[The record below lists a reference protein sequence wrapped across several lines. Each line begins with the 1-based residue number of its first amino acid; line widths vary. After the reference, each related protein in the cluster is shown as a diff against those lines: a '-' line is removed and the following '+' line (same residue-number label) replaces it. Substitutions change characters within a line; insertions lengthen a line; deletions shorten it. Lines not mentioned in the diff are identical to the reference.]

1 MSTPPR
7 LVVRLDDTALLRQAH
22 GSAEPDPVAVATLA
36 LIAGADGIAVHLRED
51 RMHVQD
57 RDTRILRQTVRHGFR
72 MDIGPLPEMLK
83 VALEVR
89 PDTVVLVPELPG
101 ELRAPG
107 GLDVQSELAGL
118 GEMVRAL
125 EDGRIAAGVRIAPDT
140 EQVKAAHRA
149 GVGMVQLCTARYSE
163 DGPDRE
169 RELARLRDSARLAA
183 RLGLEVSAG
192 GGLDARSLRPLLAI
206 EELTGF
212 CVGRAL
218 SGRALLVG
226 IERAV
231 RELRELVG

>member
-1 MSTPPR
+1 MNGPPG

-57 RDTRILRQTVRHGFR
+57 RDARILRQTVRHGFR
-72 MDIGPLPEMLK
+72 MDIAPLPEMLK

-101 ELRAPG
+101 ELRAAG

-125 EDGRIAAGVRIAPDT
+125 EDGGIRAAIRLAADT

-149 GVGMVQLCTARYSE
+149 GARQVELCTGRLTDEA
-163 DGPDRE
+163 PDRA
-169 RELARLRDSARLAA
+169 ELLEQLSDAARLAEK
-183 RLGLEVSAG
+183 LGLEVSVAG
-192 GGLDARSLRPLLAI
+192 GLEAGTVRELAAI
-206 EELTGF
+206 PSLTGF
-212 CVGRAL
+212 RVGHALVVRAF
-218 SGRALLVG
+218 LVG
-226 IERAV
+226 MERAV
-231 RELRELVG
+231 RELRALVD